1 MGADQLGF
9 RQGSIV
15 SVRNAR
21 LTRGR
26 RAVRGGQY
34 RKSLRPGVAAFQ
46 CELWHLRKEE
56 GPPARR
62 DAWNLLTAG
71 AGHPLEAL
79 LWNRGRPLAD
89 RVPKSRVGTTPTT
102 ARMNREALH
111 GTGTGWGNGRVGS
124 GFAGPGDDS
133 PAVN

>member
-26 RAVRGGQY
+26 RAARGGQY

-46 CELWHLRKEE
+46 CGLWHLRKEE

-71 AGHPLEAL
+71 AGQ
-79 LWNRGRPLAD
+79 PLAD
-89 RVPKSRVGTTPTT
+89 RVPKSRVGITPTT
-102 ARMNREALH
+102 TRMNREALH